1 MQWAQQTSRRLCH
14 ALSVPPLGIRSG
26 ASSLYR
32 AHIFKAGSGA
42 PRIMWGK
49 VPADMLAAAN
59 GHASAQHTV
68 PLLLDDG
75 WEGAGVQR
83 AGNPELGQC
92 W

>member
-1 MQWAQQTSRRLCH
+1 
-14 ALSVPPLGIRSG
+14 
-26 ASSLYR
+26 
-32 AHIFKAGSGA
+32 
-42 PRIMWGK
+42 MWGK